1 MSRIT
6 NRLIQ
11 QLPNIRCGMCFSN
24 CNQSKCIMKTRHKF
38 QPNLLRYIA
47 IVILL
52 YFLTQ
57 LLNDSAKLIV
67 IFLTL
72 TSSLNKFLAQVSAE
86 MLFNQLK
93 LHYRH
98 LWYILNNYCNQDS
111 YKLFQNPIFNFKP
124 QNHLFFRL

>member
-1 MSRIT
+1 
-6 NRLIQ
+6 
-11 QLPNIRCGMCFSN
+11 
-24 CNQSKCIMKTRHKF
+24 MKTRHKF

-98 LWYILNNYCNQDS
+98 L
-111 YKLFQNPIFNFKP
+111 
-124 QNHLFFRL
+124 